1 MMILEGRGK
10 YTARGRGSGNL
21 GACTCRLFMSTSV
34 NDIPGEKRR
43 RKPHRLAVDLA
54 QARVEIAILPSWL
67 ERPPPFLQ
75 KSPSPAPATSPVS
88 QALLPPPFFSPEST
102 AVARDGSVWIV
113 QSLLEC
119 WFLL

>member
-1 MMILEGRGK
+1 MMILEGRGE
-10 YTARGRGSGNL
+10 YTARWRGSGNL
-21 GACTCRLFMSTSV
+21 GACARRLFMSMSV

-54 QARVEIAILPSWL
+54 QARVEIAILPSGWRDPL
-67 ERPPPFLQ
+67 FLQ
-75 KSPSPAPATSPVS
+75 KSPSPAPATSPIS